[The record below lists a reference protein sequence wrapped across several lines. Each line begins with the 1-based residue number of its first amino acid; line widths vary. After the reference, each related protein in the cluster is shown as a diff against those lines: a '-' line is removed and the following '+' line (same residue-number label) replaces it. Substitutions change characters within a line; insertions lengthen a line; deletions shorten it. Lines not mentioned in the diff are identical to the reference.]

1 MSSRGVETA
10 VTNHFEQARAE
21 QPAHLYSLFGL
32 RVHSEIALPEL
43 LPGDGEGA
51 CEVFIR
57 MGSLPPIEGELV
69 NSIAVTAEGAILN
82 IPGVGRYLIRD
93 GREMVIEPD
102 PQGSERHLRL
112 FLLGSAFGAILH
124 QRHLLPLHANSIE
137 IGGRAIAFMGHSGA
151 GKSTMA
157 AWFHDRGFNV
167 LADDVCVVT
176 FEEAGAP
183 LAQPGIPRLRMWRD
197 ALEASGRSAEAHELS
212 FDDADKYNVPTRESG
227 ATGPVALGAIYLLEK
242 SEEASAA
249 DFIRPLTGIEA
260 IDALVA
266 NTYRGAY
273 VPMMGTTAKHLASC
287 VALARSV
294 PIFAV
299 RRLWGKDHLDRQFE
313 AIQEH
318 AGSLAMR

>member
-1 MSSRGVETA
+1 MA
-10 VTNHFEQARAE
+10 VSEHSAE
-21 QPAHLYSLFGL
+21 ADAAHSANLYSVFGL
-32 RVHSEIALPEL
+32 RVRSEITLGEL
-43 LPGDGEGA
+43 AAAGEGA
-51 CEVFIR
+51 EDVVVR
-57 MGSLPPIEGELV
+57 MGSLPPIEGERV

-82 IPGVGRYLIRD
+82 IPKAGRYLIRD
-93 GREMVIEPD
+93 GREIIVDPD
-102 PQGSERHLRL
+102 PEGSERHLRL

-137 IGGRAIAFMGHSGA
+137 IGGRAVAFMGHSGA

-176 FEEAGAP
+176 FGENGAP
-183 LAQPGIPRLRMWRD
+183 VAQPGIPRLRMWRD

-212 FDDADKYNVPTRESG
+212 FDDADKYNVPTREGG
-227 ATGPVALGAIYLLEK
+227 ATGPIALGAIYLLRK
-242 SEEASAA
+242 SEEEAPAG
-249 DFIRPLTGIEA
+249 DFIQRLSGIEA

-273 VPMMGTTAKHLASC
+273 VPMMGTSRAHLASC

-294 PIFAV
+294 PVFAV
-299 RRLWGKDHLDRQFE
+299 QRVWGKDHLDRQFE
-313 AIQEH
+313 AIREH
-318 AGSLAMR
+318 VASLLAA